1 MKTVW
6 RVFSYLKR
14 YPWMAAGTL
23 TCAIL
28 STLMVIVFPATAKW
42 IIDDVVRA
50 NRPDKLLPLIL
61 LAAVA
66 FLVQHGFKALRLVL
80 NNTFEQ
86 RVIFDL
92 RSDLYSHI
100 QLLPL
105 RWFDNRA
112 TGDLMTRV
120 IEDVNSVERVLI
132 DGIEQGV
139 VAILQ
144 VVIVISVMF
153 YLNVK
158 LALLALVPFPL
169 LIAGALT
176 YTLTAHRRYRSQR
189 RASSNMNALLHDN
202 LAGVRQ
208 IKSFVRE
215 REEHARFN
223 RVSDQLRHATLVVMR
238 VWAIYSPSMS
248 MFEAIGALLVLGF
261 GGHAV
266 LTGAMQIGD
275 LVAFLMLTAFLY
287 DPVSRLHQLNQLVQA
302 GRAAGERVFEILD
315 EQVEAGAVA
324 GIGDPGTAIT
334 DRGYKARILGDI
346 RYENVSFSYVE
357 GLPAL
362 RCVSFH
368 APPGATVALV
378 GATGAGKSTLV
389 NLLVRFYEFT
399 SGEIHIDG
407 KPVRE
412 YELRTLREAIGVV
425 TQESFLFN
433 GSIRENLLMGKPD
446 ATDAE
451 LWRAVDAANAR
462 QFIERLPD
470 GLESV
475 VGERGVKLS
484 VGEKQRLSIARS
496 LLKDPPILILDE
508 ATASVDT
515 ATERLIQEALERL
528 MANRTSIVI
537 AHRLSTIVYA
547 WKICAAVP
555 AKFARGLATARDRVA
570 GGNHYLG
577 KSRARA
583 AITGLRRIPLSGRR
597 WCRCGRS
604 RNRDGLAGLQFT
616 TVFDVVGFLQFIDAY
631 FVHFGYGRQCLS
643 ARHDVRVAHSGG
655 MRRRHGWSGRIR
667 RRGRALSNH
676 DPWPDVG
683 NFLLQL

>member
-6 RVFSYLKR
+6 RVFAYLKR
-14 YPWMAAGTL
+14 YPGLAAGTL
-23 TCAIL
+23 ACAIL
-28 STLMVIVFPATAKW
+28 GTLMVIVFPSVTKW

-66 FLVQHGFKALRLVL
+66 FLVQHFFNSLRIIL

-86 RVIFDL
+86 KVIFDL

-139 VAILQ
+139 VAVLQ
-144 VVIVISVMF
+144 IVIVVAVMF
-153 YLNVK
+153 YWNAK
-158 LALLALVPFPL
+158 LALLALVPLPL
-169 LIAGALT
+169 LIVGALA
-176 YTLTAHRRYRSQR
+176 YTLTAHRRYRLQR
-189 RASSNMNALLHDN
+189 RAASNINALLHDN

-208 IKSFVRE
+208 IKSFARE

-223 RVSDQLRHATLVVMR
+223 RASDQLRHATLVVMR
-238 VWAIYSPSMS
+238 TWAIYSPSMS

-261 GGHAV
+261 GSHAV
-266 LTGAMQIGD
+266 LTGSLQLGD
-275 LVAFLMLTAFLY
+275 LVGILMLMAFLY
-287 DPVSRLHQLNQLVQA
+287 DPISRLHQLNQLVQA

-315 EQVEAGAVA
+315 EDAEPGVVAGA
-324 GIGDPGTAIT
+324 GDPGTATI
-334 DRGYKARILGDI
+334 DRGYSARIIGDI
-346 RYENVSFSYVE
+346 RYEDVSFSYVD
-357 GLPAL
+357 GLSAL
-362 RCVSFH
+362 RHISFH
-368 APPGATVALV
+368 ALPGTTTALV

-389 NLLVRFYEFT
+389 NLLVRFYEFD
-399 SGEIHIDG
+399 SGQIYVDD

-412 YELRTLREAIGVV
+412 YDLRTLREVIGVV

-433 GSIRENLLMGKPD
+433 GSIRENLLMGKPT

-462 QFIERLPD
+462 QFIERLPQ

-484 VGEKQRLSIARS
+484 VGEKQRLSIARA

-515 ATERLIQEALERL
+515 ATERLIQEALEHL

-537 AHRLSTIVYA
+537 AHRLSTIVGADQILVLDHGRVVERGTHEELLVLDQKYA
-547 WKICAAVP
+547 QLCRQSLLESSPQRQAEPQEEIV
-555 AKFARGLATARDRVA
+555 TSEVA
-570 GGNHYLG
+570 EPEEERL
-577 KSRARA
+577 
-583 AITGLRRIPLSGRR
+583 P
-597 WCRCGRS
+597 
-604 RNRDGLAGLQFT
+604 
-616 TVFDVVGFLQFIDAY
+616 V
-631 FVHFGYGRQCLS
+631 
-643 ARHDVRVAHSGG
+643 
-655 MRRRHGWSGRIR
+655 
-667 RRGRALSNH
+667 
-676 DPWPDVG
+676 
-683 NFLLQL
+683 

>member
-6 RVFSYLKR
+6 RVFTYLKR
-14 YPWMAAGTL
+14 YPWLAAGTL
-23 TCAIL
+23 TCAFL
-28 STLMVIVFPATAKW
+28 GTLMVIIFPTVTKW
-42 IIDDVVRA
+42 IINDVVRA
-50 NRPDKLLPLIL
+50 NHPEKLLPLIL
-61 LAAVA
+61 LAASA
-66 FLVQHGFKALRLVL
+66 FLFQHGFNALRIVL

-86 RVIFDL
+86 KVIFDL

-139 VAILQ
+139 VALLQ
-144 VVIVISVMF
+144 VVIVMVMMF
-153 YLNVK
+153 YLNAK
-158 LALLALVPFPL
+158 LALLALAPFPL

-176 YTLTAHRRYRSQR
+176 YTLTAHRRYRLQR
-189 RASSNMNALLHDN
+189 RAASAMNALLHDN
-202 LAGVRQ
+202 LSGVRQ

-215 REEHARFN
+215 TEEHARFN

-248 MFEAIGALLVLGF
+248 MFEAFGAVLVLGF
-261 GGHAV
+261 GSHAV

-287 DPVSRLHQLNQLVQA
+287 DPISRLHQLNQLVQA

-315 EQVEAGAVA
+315 EPVE
-324 GIGDPGTAIT
+324 PGWIN
-334 DRGYKARILGDI
+334 RKMSARIAGDI
-346 RYENVSFSYVE
+346 RYEEVSFSYTK

-362 RCVSFH
+362 DHVSFH
-368 APPGATVALV
+368 APPGATIALV

-389 NLLVRFYEFT
+389 NLLVRFYEF
-399 SGEIHIDG
+399 SGGEIYIDG
-407 KPVRE
+407 RPIRE
-412 YELRTLREAIGVV
+412 YALHSLREAIGVV

-433 GSIRENLLMGKPD
+433 GSIRENLLMGKTD
-446 ATDAE
+446 ATEVE

-462 QFIERLPD
+462 GFIERLPA

-484 VGEKQRLSIARS
+484 VGEKQRLSIARA

-528 MANRTSIVI
+528 MFHRTSIVI
-537 AHRLSTIVYA
+537 AHRLSTIVHA
-547 WKICAAVP
+547 DQILVLDH
-555 AKFARGLATARDRVA
+555 G
-570 GGNHYLG
+570 
-577 KSRARA
+577 
-583 AITGLRRIPLSGRR
+583 RIIEHG
-597 WCRCGRS
+597 
-604 RNRDGLAGLQFT
+604 
-616 TVFDVVGFLQFIDAY
+616 
-631 FVHFGYGRQCLS
+631 
-643 ARHDVRVAHSGG
+643 RHDELLAFGG
-655 MRRRHGWSGRIR
+655 KYARLCEQSLLETSPQLELETPAEI
-667 RRGRALSNH
+667 ATLQIPAPDEQLSI
-676 DPWPDVG
+676 
-683 NFLLQL
+683 

>member
-6 RVFSYLKR
+6 RVFAYLKR

-23 TCAIL
+23 SCAIL
-28 STLMVIVFPATAKW
+28 TTLMVIVFPSATKW
-42 IIDDVVRA
+42 IINDVVRA
-50 NRPDKLLPLIL
+50 QRPDKLLPLIL

-66 FLVQHGFKALRLVL
+66 FLLQHVFNSLRIIL
-80 NNTFEQ
+80 NNMFEQ
-86 RVIFDL
+86 KVIFDL

-139 VAILQ
+139 VAVLQ
-144 VVIVISVMF
+144 IVIVLAVMF
-153 YLNVK
+153 YWNAK

-169 LIAGALT
+169 LIGGALA
-176 YTLTAHRRYRSQR
+176 YTLTAHRRYRLQR
-189 RASSNMNALLHDN
+189 RASSDINALLHDN
-202 LAGVRQ
+202 LAGIRQ

-223 RVSDQLRHATLVVMR
+223 RASDQLRRATLVVMR

-248 MFEAIGALLVLGF
+248 MFEAIGALLILGF
-261 GGHAV
+261 GGYAA
-266 LTGAMQIGD
+266 LTGTMQIGD

-315 EQVEAGAVA
+315 EPAEPGVVA
-324 GIGDPGTAIT
+324 GIGDPGTAIS
-334 DRGYKARILGDI
+334 DHGYSVRILGDI
-346 RYENVSFSYVE
+346 RYDDVSFSYTE

-362 RCVSFH
+362 RRVSFH
-368 APPGATVALV
+368 APPGTTIALV
-378 GATGAGKSTLV
+378 GSTGAGKSTMV

-399 SGEIHIDG
+399 SGQIYVDG
-407 KPVRE
+407 RPIRD
-412 YELRTLREAIGVV
+412 YELRALREAIGVV

-484 VGEKQRLSIARS
+484 VGEKQRLSIARA

-547 WKICAAVP
+547 DQILVLDHGRIIE
-555 AKFARGLATARDRVA
+555 RGTHDELVA
-570 GGNHYLG
+570 
-577 KSRARA
+577 
-583 AITGLRRIPLSGRR
+583 
-597 WCRCGRS
+597 
-604 RNRDGLAGLQFT
+604 LAGKYAQLC
-616 TVFDVVGFLQFIDAY
+616 
-631 FVHFGYGRQCLS
+631 RQSLLEASPLRETAPEAVIVAPQIQETEEQLS
-643 ARHDVRVAHSGG
+643 
-655 MRRRHGWSGRIR
+655 I
-667 RRGRALSNH
+667 
-676 DPWPDVG
+676 
-683 NFLLQL
+683 

>member
-1 MKTVW
+1 
-6 RVFSYLKR
+6 
-14 YPWMAAGTL
+14 
-23 TCAIL
+23 
-28 STLMVIVFPATAKW
+28 MVIVFPAATKW
-42 IIDDVVRA
+42 IIDDVVHA
-50 NRPDKLLPLIL
+50 NRPDKLLPLIM
-61 LAAVA
+61 LAAGA
-66 FLVQHGFKALRLVL
+66 FLVQHGLNALRLVL

-86 RVIFDL
+86 KVIFDL

-158 LALLALVPFPL
+158 LALFALLPFPL
-169 LIAGALT
+169 LVAGALT

-189 RASSNMNALLHDN
+189 RAASSMNALLHDN

-248 MFEAIGALLVLGF
+248 MFEAIGALFVIGF
-261 GGHAV
+261 GSHAV
-266 LTGAMQIGD
+266 LTGSMQLGD

-287 DPVSRLHQLNQLVQA
+287 DPISRLHQLNQLVQA

-315 EQVEAGAVA
+315 EPPEPGAVA
-324 GIGDPGTAIT
+324 GIVDPGIAIT
-334 DRGYKARILGDI
+334 DVRILGNI
-346 RYENVSFSYVE
+346 IYENVSFSYVK

-362 RCVSFH
+362 RHVSFH
-368 APPGATVALV
+368 APPGGTIALV

-399 SGEIHIDG
+399 SGEIYIDG
-407 KPVRE
+407 KPIRE

-433 GSIRENLLMGKPD
+433 GSIRENLLMGKSD

-462 QFIERLPD
+462 QFIERLPE

-484 VGEKQRLSIARS
+484 VGEKQRLSIARA

-515 ATERLIQEALERL
+515 TTERLIQEALDRL
-528 MANRTSIVI
+528 MTNRTSIVI
-537 AHRLSTIVYA
+537 AHRLSTIVHADQILVLDHGRIIERGTHDVLLALDGKYA
-547 WKICAAVP
+547 RLCRQSLLDASP
-555 AKFARGLATARDRVA
+555 LRETE
-570 GGNHYLG
+570 
-577 KSRARA
+577 RA
-583 AITGLRRIPLSGRR
+583 AEIVTSESLEKEE
-597 WCRCGRS
+597 
-604 RNRDGLAGLQFT
+604 
-616 TVFDVVGFLQFIDAY
+616 
-631 FVHFGYGRQCLS
+631 
-643 ARHDVRVAHSGG
+643 
-655 MRRRHGWSGRIR
+655 
-667 RRGRALSNH
+667 
-676 DPWPDVG
+676 
-683 NFLLQL
+683 QLPV

>member
-6 RVFSYLKR
+6 RVFGYLKR
-14 YPWMAAGTL
+14 YPLLAVGTL
-23 TCAIL
+23 TCAVL
-28 STLMVIVFPATAKW
+28 GTFMVIIFPAVTKW
-42 IIDDVVRA
+42 IINDVVRT
-50 NRPDKLLPLIL
+50 NHPEKLLPLVL
-61 LAAVA
+61 LAAAA
-66 FLVQHGFKALRLVL
+66 FLLQHAFNAVRIVL
-80 NNTFEQ
+80 NNMFEQ
-86 RVIFDL
+86 KVIFDL

-139 VAILQ
+139 VALLQ
-144 VVIVISVMF
+144 VVIVIAVMF
-153 YLNVK
+153 YLNAT

-169 LIAGALT
+169 LITGALT
-176 YTLTAHRRYRSQR
+176 YTLTAHRRYRLQR
-189 RASSNMNALLHDN
+189 RAASAMNALLHDN
-202 LAGVRQ
+202 LSGVRQ

-215 REEHARFN
+215 KEEHARFN

-248 MFEAIGALLVLGF
+248 MFEAFGAVLVLGF
-261 GGHAV
+261 GSHAV

-287 DPVSRLHQLNQLVQA
+287 DPISRLHQLNQLMQA

-315 EQVEAGAVA
+315 ERVE
-324 GIGDPGTAIT
+324 PGWI
-334 DRGYKARILGDI
+334 DRKMSARIAGDI
-346 RYENVSFSYVE
+346 RYENVSFSYTE

-362 RCVSFH
+362 DRVSFH
-368 APPGATVALV
+368 AAPGATVALV

-389 NLLVRFYEFT
+389 NLIVRFYEFIG
-399 SGEIHIDG
+399 GEIYIDG
-407 KPVRE
+407 RPIRE
-412 YELRTLREAIGVV
+412 YALRGLREAIGVV

-446 ATDAE
+446 ATDVE

-462 QFIERLPD
+462 EFIERLPA

-484 VGEKQRLSIARS
+484 VGEKQRLSIARA

-515 ATERLIQEALERL
+515 VTERLIQEALERL
-528 MANRTSIVI
+528 MFHRTSIVI
-537 AHRLSTIVYA
+537 AHRLSTIVHA
-547 WKICAAVP
+547 DQILV
-555 AKFARGLATARDRVA
+555 LD
-570 GGNHYLG
+570 H
-577 KSRARA
+577 
-583 AITGLRRIPLSGRR
+583 
-597 WCRCGRS
+597 
-604 RNRDGLAGLQFT
+604 
-616 TVFDVVGFLQFIDAY
+616 
-631 FVHFGYGRQCLS
+631 
-643 ARHDVRVAHSGG
+643 
-655 MRRRHGWSGRIR
+655 GRIIE
-667 RRGRALSNH
+667 RGSHDELLAFGGKYARLCEQSLLETSPQLDLETPPEIATLSI
-676 DPWPDVG
+676 PAPDE
-683 NFLLQL
+683 QLSI

>member
-6 RVFSYLKR
+6 RVFRYLKL
-14 YPWMAAGTL
+14 YPWIAAGTL

-28 STLMVIVFPATAKW
+28 STLMVIVFPAAAKW

-66 FLVQHGFKALRLVL
+66 FLVQHGFNALRLVL

-215 REEHARFN
+215 NEEHARFN

-248 MFEAIGALLVLGF
+248 MFEAIGAVVVLGF
-261 GGHAV
+261 GSYAV
-266 LTGAMQIGD
+266 LNGTMQIGD

-287 DPVSRLHQLNQLVQA
+287 DPISRLHQLNQLVQA

-315 EQVEAGAVA
+315 EPIE
-324 GIGDPGTAIT
+324 PGWIDNYTPV
-334 DRGYKARILGDI
+334 RVVGDI
-346 RYENVSFSYVE
+346 RYENVNFGYAE

-362 RCVSFH
+362 KNISLH
-368 APPGATVALV
+368 AHPGETIALV
-378 GATGAGKSTLV
+378 GATGAGKSTLAS
-389 NLLVRFYEFT
+389 LLPRFYELKQGDGQIFV
-399 SGEIHIDG
+399 DG
-407 KPVRE
+407 KEIRE
-412 YELRTLREAIGVV
+412 YGIRALRQNIGLV

-433 GSIRENLLMGKPD
+433 GSIRENLLMGKPS

-451 LWRAVDAANAR
+451 LWRAVEAANAR
-462 QFIERLPD
+462 EFIERLPD
-470 GLESV
+470 KLESV

-484 VGEKQRLSIARS
+484 VGEKQRLSIARA

-537 AHRLSTIVYA
+537 AHRLSTIVHA
-547 WKICAAVP
+547 DQILV
-555 AKFARGLATARDRVA
+555 LD
-570 GGNHYLG
+570 H
-577 KSRARA
+577 
-583 AITGLRRIPLSGRR
+583 
-597 WCRCGRS
+597 
-604 RNRDGLAGLQFT
+604 
-616 TVFDVVGFLQFIDAY
+616 
-631 FVHFGYGRQCLS
+631 
-643 ARHDVRVAHSGG
+643 
-655 MRRRHGWSGRIR
+655 GRIIE
-667 RRGRALSNH
+667 RGTHDELIAMDGKYALLCQQSLLEVS
-676 DPWPDVG
+676 PSREPELPTEIVASPDLEKEERLPV
-683 NFLLQL
+683 

>member
-6 RVFSYLKR
+6 RVFAYLKR

-23 TCAIL
+23 TCAIM
-28 STLMVIVFPATAKW
+28 STLMVIVFPAATKW

-50 NRPDKLLPLIL
+50 NRPDKLLPLIM
-61 LAAVA
+61 LAAAA
-66 FLVQHGFKALRLVL
+66 FLVQHGFNALRIVL

-144 VVIVISVMF
+144 VVIVLSVMF
-153 YLNVK
+153 YFNAK

-176 YTLTAHRRYRSQR
+176 YTLTAHRRYRLQR
-189 RASSNMNALLHDN
+189 RAASAMNALLHDN
-202 LAGVRQ
+202 LSGVRQ

-215 REEHARFN
+215 NEQHARFN

-248 MFEAIGALLVLGF
+248 MFEAVGAVLVLGF
-261 GGHAV
+261 GSRAV
-266 LTGAMQIGD
+266 LTGAMQLGD

-287 DPVSRLHQLNQLVQA
+287 DPISRLHQLNQLMQA

-315 EQVEAGAVA
+315 ERVE
-324 GIGDPGTAIT
+324 PGWI
-334 DRGYKARILGDI
+334 DRKMSARIAGDI
-346 RYENVSFSYVE
+346 RYENVSFSYTE

-362 RCVSFH
+362 DRVSFH
-368 APPGATVALV
+368 AAPGATVALV

-389 NLLVRFYEFT
+389 NLLVRFYEFI
-399 SGEIHIDG
+399 GGDIYIDG
-407 KPVRE
+407 RPIRE
-412 YELRTLREAIGVV
+412 YGLRTLREAIGVV

-446 ATDAE
+446 ATDVQ
-451 LWRAVDAANAR
+451 LWRVVDAANAR
-462 QFIERLPD
+462 KFIERLPD

-475 VGERGVKLS
+475 VGERGVKVS
-484 VGEKQRLSIARS
+484 VGERQRL
-496 LLKDPPILILDE
+496 
-508 ATASVDT
+508 T
-515 ATERLIQEALERL
+515 
-528 MANRTSIVI
+528 
-537 AHRLSTIVYA
+537 
-547 WKICAAVP
+547 
-555 AKFARGLATARDRVA
+555 VA
-570 GGNHYLG
+570 
-577 KSRARA
+577 RAR
-583 AITGLRRIPLSGRR
+583 LRG
-597 WCRCGRS
+597 
-604 RNRDGLAGLQFT
+604 
-616 TVFDVVGFLQFIDAY
+616 
-631 FVHFGYGRQCLS
+631 
-643 ARHDVRVAHSGG
+643 
-655 MRRRHGWSGRIR
+655 
-667 RRGRALSNH
+667 
-676 DPWPDVG
+676 
-683 NFLLQL
+683 

>member
-1 MKTVW
+1 MNTVW
-6 RVFSYLKR
+6 RVFGYLKR
-14 YPWMAAGTL
+14 YPWMAAATL
-23 TCAIL
+23 SCAIV
-28 STLMVIVFPATAKW
+28 STLMVIVFPAATKW

-50 NRPDKLLPLIL
+50 HRPDKLLPLIL
-61 LAAVA
+61 IAAGA
-66 FLVQHGFKALRLVL
+66 FVVQHVFNSLRIIL

-144 VVIVISVMF
+144 VIIVVAVMF

-169 LIAGALT
+169 LIGGALA
-176 YTLTAHRRYRSQR
+176 YTLTAHRRYRLQR

-215 REEHARFN
+215 KEEHARFD

-238 VWAIYSPSMS
+238 TWAIYSPSMS
-248 MFEAIGALLVLGF
+248 MFEAIGALLVIGF
-261 GGHAV
+261 GSHAV
-266 LTGAMQIGD
+266 LTGSMQLGD
-275 LVAFLMLTAFLY
+275 LVAILMLTAFLY
-287 DPVSRLHQLNQLVQA
+287 DPISRLHQLNQLVQA

-315 EQVEAGAVA
+315 EPTE
-324 GIGDPGTAIT
+324 PGVLTAT
-334 DRGYKARILGDI
+334 ADRACNTRVCGDI
-346 RYENVSFSYVE
+346 RYENVSFSYVD

-362 RCVSFH
+362 RNISFH
-368 APPGATVALV
+368 APPGTTVALV
-378 GATGAGKSTLV
+378 GATGAGKTTLV
-389 NLLVRFYEFT
+389 NLLVRFYEFST
-399 SGEIHIDG
+399 GEIYIDD
-407 KPVRE
+407 KPIRE
-412 YELRTLREAIGVV
+412 YGLRELREAIGVV

-433 GSIRENLLMGKPD
+433 GSIRENLLMGKPG
-446 ATDAE
+446 ASDAE

-462 QFIERLPD
+462 QFIERLPE
-470 GLESV
+470 GLQSV

-484 VGEKQRLSIARS
+484 VGEKQRLSIARA

-515 ATERLIQEALERL
+515 ATERLIQEALDRL

-537 AHRLSTIVYA
+537 AHRLSTIVHA
-547 WKICAAVP
+547 DHILV
-555 AKFARGLATARDRVA
+555 LD
-570 GGNHYLG
+570 H
-577 KSRARA
+577 
-583 AITGLRRIPLSGRR
+583 
-597 WCRCGRS
+597 
-604 RNRDGLAGLQFT
+604 
-616 TVFDVVGFLQFIDAY
+616 
-631 FVHFGYGRQCLS
+631 
-643 ARHDVRVAHSGG
+643 
-655 MRRRHGWSGRIR
+655 GRIVE
-667 RRGRALSNH
+667 RGTHDELLALNGKYAQLCRQS
-676 DPWPDVG
+676 
-683 NFLLQL
+683 LLETSPLRTEEPEAEIVTSESLEKEEQLPVL

>member
-6 RVFSYLKR
+6 RVFAYLKR
-14 YPWMAAGTL
+14 YPGLAAGTL
-23 TCAIL
+23 ACAIMG
-28 STLMVIVFPATAKW
+28 TLMVIVFPSVTKW

-66 FLVQHGFKALRLVL
+66 FLVQHLFNSLRIIL

-86 RVIFDL
+86 KVIFDL

-139 VAILQ
+139 VAVLQ
-144 VVIVISVMF
+144 IVIVVAVMF
-153 YLNVK
+153 YWNAK
-158 LALLALVPFPL
+158 LALLALVPLPL
-169 LIAGALT
+169 LIAGALA
-176 YTLTAHRRYRSQR
+176 YTLTAHRRYRLQR
-189 RASSNMNALLHDN
+189 RAASNINALLHDN

-208 IKSFVRE
+208 IKSFARE

-223 RVSDQLRHATLVVMR
+223 RASDQLRHATLVVMR
-238 VWAIYSPSMS
+238 TWAIYSPSMS

-261 GGHAV
+261 GSHAV
-266 LTGAMQIGD
+266 LTGSLQLGD
-275 LVAFLMLTAFLY
+275 LVGILMLMAFLY
-287 DPVSRLHQLNQLVQA
+287 DPISRLHQLNQLVQA

-315 EQVEAGAVA
+315 EDAEPGVAAAV
-324 GIGDPGTAIT
+324 GDPGTATI
-334 DRGYKARILGDI
+334 DRGYRAPIIGDI
-346 RYENVSFSYVE
+346 RYEDVSFSYVD
-357 GLPAL
+357 GLSAL
-362 RCVSFH
+362 RHISFH
-368 APPGATVALV
+368 ALPGTTTALV

-389 NLLVRFYEFT
+389 NLLVRFYEFD
-399 SGEIHIDG
+399 SGQIYVDD

-412 YELRTLREAIGVV
+412 YDLRTLREAIGVV

-433 GSIRENLLMGKPD
+433 GSIRENLLMGKPTASD
-446 ATDAE
+446 TE

-462 QFIERLPD
+462 HFIERLPQ

-484 VGEKQRLSIARS
+484 VGEKQRLSIARA

-515 ATERLIQEALERL
+515 ATERLIQEALEHL

-537 AHRLSTIVYA
+537 AHRLSTIVGADQILVLDHGRVVERGTHEELLVLDQKYA
-547 WKICAAVP
+547 QLCRQSLLESSPRRQAEPQEEIV
-555 AKFARGLATARDRVA
+555 TSEVA
-570 GGNHYLG
+570 EPEEERL
-577 KSRARA
+577 
-583 AITGLRRIPLSGRR
+583 P
-597 WCRCGRS
+597 
-604 RNRDGLAGLQFT
+604 
-616 TVFDVVGFLQFIDAY
+616 V
-631 FVHFGYGRQCLS
+631 
-643 ARHDVRVAHSGG
+643 
-655 MRRRHGWSGRIR
+655 
-667 RRGRALSNH
+667 
-676 DPWPDVG
+676 
-683 NFLLQL
+683 